1 MIITTNTINR
11 ATRRELV
18 PHSSWRKP
26 AAKGS
31 IISVGEQDA
40 DGDKLLLE
48 DVQQI
53 QQHQQQVNGIG
64 PRFQQLQASLE
75 EEREGILES
84 HTRSLRSL
92 SFSRKQLSQPAHAQ
106 VPSSVRRAPM
116 RSLLT
121 LARQV
126 GEQVAAEVKSLGD
139 MVRNHQL
146 TIEKKCRDHW
156 KDLTKSR
163 RDSHAS
169 FHIQH
174 AINVAKE

>member
-1 MIITTNTINR
+1 MDLKCCLMAYIIGLLEIGRRYTNFYHQPFVYVCLVCLCYPSGRGFLPNQIMKITTNITNR

-53 QQHQQQVNGIG
+53 QQHQQQVSGIG

-106 VPSSVRRAPM
+106 VPS
-116 RSLLT
+116 
-121 LARQV
+121 
-126 GEQVAAEVKSLGD
+126 KF
-139 MVRNHQL
+139 
-146 TIEKKCRDHW
+146 C
-156 KDLTKSR
+156 
-163 RDSHAS
+163 
-169 FHIQH
+169 
-174 AINVAKE
+174 